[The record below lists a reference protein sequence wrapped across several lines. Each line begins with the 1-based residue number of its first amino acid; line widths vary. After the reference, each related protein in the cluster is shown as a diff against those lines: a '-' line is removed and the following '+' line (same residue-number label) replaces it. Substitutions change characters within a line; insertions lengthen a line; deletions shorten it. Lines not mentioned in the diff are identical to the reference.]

1 MGEEE
6 FYIDNITNLFIE
18 NVLTEQEKQFNL
30 NILYGKDVSVE
41 QIISVCKKYPLNSLY
56 QIVLIKEAQDL
67 SRSFD
72 GLIDY
77 FKQPLNSTILIIN
90 YKHKSI
96 DKRKSF
102 FKVLQK
108 NAKIFESK
116 KLYDNQVQNWIT
128 ETVSLTGFSIDR
140 KSVVLINEHLGNS
153 LSKISNELDKL
164 FEIKKKEKEAQDLS
178 RSFDGLIDY
187 FKQPLNSTILIINYK
202 HKSIDKRKSFFK
214 VLQKNAKIFESKKLY
229 DNQVQNWITET
240 VSLTG
245 FSIDRKSVVLINEH
259 LGNSLSKI
267 SNELDKLFEI
277 KKKEKVI
284 EPADIEKYVGISKE
298 FNNFELRKALGEKN
312 YNKAFQI
319 AQYFTE
325 NPSSNPLVVTIST
338 IFDFFN
344 KLLIFHSNQSLE
356 DRKMAS
362 ILGVNPYFLNE
373 YKLASSNYNLKEVV
387 KIISLI
393 RDYDMYSKG
402 VGIKKADSFLLKEMV
417 VRIININ

>member
-1 MGEEE
+1 
-6 FYIDNITNLFIE
+6 
-18 NVLTEQEKQFNL
+18 
-30 NILYGKDVSVE
+30 
-41 QIISVCKKYPLNSLY
+41 
-56 QIVLIKEAQDL
+56 
-67 SRSFD
+67 
-72 GLIDY
+72 
-77 FKQPLNSTILIIN
+77 
-90 YKHKSI
+90 
-96 DKRKSF
+96 
-102 FKVLQK
+102 
-108 NAKIFESK
+108 
-116 KLYDNQVQNWIT
+116 
-128 ETVSLTGFSIDR
+128 
-140 KSVVLINEHLGNS
+140 
-153 LSKISNELDKL
+153 
-164 FEIKKKEKEAQDLS
+164 
-178 RSFDGLIDY
+178 
-187 FKQPLNSTILIINYK
+187 
-202 HKSIDKRKSFFK
+202 
-214 VLQKNAKIFESKKLY
+214 
-229 DNQVQNWITET
+229 
-240 VSLTG
+240 
-245 FSIDRKSVVLINEH
+245 LINEH

-284 EPADIEKYVGISKE
+284 EPADVEKYVGISKE